1 MITARE
7 SMTLNEMGARALG
20 VEERSD
26 ETPRTRA
33 SRAKPA
39 PDPEV
44 VPRPTRPGSPPSGQR
59 QLNFPGA
66 GKNII
71 RCIRSFLS
79 VVCLAPGLGL
89 LGTAIPG
96 EASEDSSS
104 SLTANL
110 GSIDFPNSG
119 ATEAQTA
126 FLNGMKALHSFE
138 FEDAGEAFREAQ
150 AIDPDFALAHWGEAL
165 SYNHPLWAEQDREA
179 AHAALARYAPTPQAR
194 AGKTPSGRERD
205 LMEAVD
211 VLYGSG
217 DKLSRD
223 IAYSE
228 AMQHLHEVFP
238 EDDEIATLYALS
250 LLGTVRRGDRGFGRQ
265 MRAGAIALEVFA
277 RNPQHPG
284 AAHFIVHAYDDPEHA
299 ILALPAAKVY
309 AEIAPAA
316 PHALHMPS
324 HIFVQLGMWEGVVAS
339 NDASYKAALDHVE
352 RKGLER
358 GRSEYHALQ
367 WYHYGQLQL
376 GNKEMARWALDEAF
390 RTLETFPTTRVRRGT
405 MRMLARHTL
414 ETERWSE
421 FDHRILTDADRN
433 HSALQL
439 AAGLSGVHTGNMDAA
454 EIALANIKDARQRF
468 LGNAS
473 TAYRAKITA
482 VEEKELEAA
491 LALARDDDDTA
502 EKFLA
507 DATALEAE
515 LNAPSGPPLPMKP
528 ACEMYGEF
536 LLAQGR
542 MEEAS
547 VQFNKALERTPNR
560 IKSVRGLERT
570 RQSSSDASLPQ

>member
-1 MITARE
+1 MRAERDSLTRMDAGAPAMGIDAGQAR
-7 SMTLNEMGARALG
+7 R
-20 VEERSD
+20 
-26 ETPRTRA
+26 
-33 SRAKPA
+33 A

-44 VPRPTRPGSPPSGQR
+44 VARPTRRGSPPSGQR
-59 QLNFPGA
+59 QLNVPGA
-66 GKNII
+66 GKNIV
-71 RCIRSFLS
+71 RRIRSFLS

-89 LGTAIPG
+89 LGTAVLA

-126 FLNGMKALHSFE
+126 FLTGMKAFLSFE

-194 AGKTPSGRERD
+194 AGKTPSARERG

-238 EDDEIATLYALS
+238 EDDELSTLYALS
-250 LLGTVRRGDRGFGRQ
+250 LLGTVRRGDRGVGRQ
-265 MRAGAIALEVFA
+265 IRAGAIALEVFA

-284 AAHFIVHAYDDPEHA
+284 AAHFIIHAFDDPEHA
-299 ILALPAAKVY
+299 ILALPAAKAY

-339 NDASYKAALDHVE
+339 NDASYKAALDHVA
-352 RKGLER
+352 RKGLAR

-376 GNKEMARWALDEAF
+376 GNEEMARWALDEAF
-390 RTLETFPTTRVRRGT
+390 RTLETFATTRVRRGT

-421 FDHRILTDADRN
+421 FDHGILTDADRN
-433 HSALQL
+433 HSAL
-439 AAGLSGVHTGNMDAA
+439 AARCRFERGAHGQHGCGGNRVGQHQGCSSTLPGERVNGLPRQDHRRRGEGAGSGAGV
-454 EIALANIKDARQRF
+454 
-468 LGNAS
+468 
-473 TAYRAKITA
+473 
-482 VEEKELEAA
+482 
-491 LALARDDDDTA
+491 
-502 EKFLA
+502 
-507 DATALEAE
+507 
-515 LNAPSGPPLPMKP
+515 GP
-528 ACEMYGEF
+528 
-536 LLAQGR
+536 
-542 MEEAS
+542 
-547 VQFNKALERTPNR
+547 ERR
-560 IKSVRGLERT
+560 
-570 RQSSSDASLPQ
+570 